1 MENLLNPMNIFG
13 IIFMKITANDGRAL
27 YYIYLFY
34 VKVISDNQPHSRTVW
49 ALGFLFSLIIN
60 CPLDMGLAYFFSYTL
75 SIFQL
80 ISITALLMLL
90 FYFKY
95 YKSGRGKQIVKKEK
109 PKFFGSNTASIILT
123 ILFFLISMSF
133 LFLGP
138 DIVREILEK
147 KKATISPM

>member
-1 MENLLNPMNIFG
+1 MDVLY
-13 IIFMKITANDGRAL
+13 

-34 VKVISDNQPHSRTVW
+34 AKVMPDDYPHLNTVW
-49 ALGFLFSLIIN
+49 ALGVTSAFIIN
-60 CPLDMGLAYFFSYTL
+60 GLIDIPLAYFFSYTL

>member
-1 MENLLNPMNIFG
+1 MMDVFY
-13 IIFMKITANDGRAL
+13 

-34 VKVISDNQPHSRTVW
+34 VKVISDNQPHSRTIW
-49 ALGFLFSLIIN
+49 ALGVTSAFIIN
-60 CPLDMGLAYFFSYTL
+60 GLIDIPLAYFFNCYL
-75 SIFQL
+75 STIQKVIIL
-80 ISITALLMLL
+80 VILLL
-90 FYFKY
+90 FFYLKY
-95 YKSGRGKQIVKKEK
+95 YRNGKGIRIVKKEK

-133 LFLGP
+133 LFLSP